1 MEIEKIKIDDIQ
13 VASYNPR
20 IIDDD
25 ELKKLMNSIETFGL
39 VDPIIINNKTNT
51 IIGGHQR
58 YDILYEFHKD
68 KPLYKINLGGISWIF
83 GDDIKELSELEEKA
97 LNIALNKISG
107 DWDTEKLEE
116 LLEELELE
124 NFNTNLTGFDNEEID
139 FIKLE
144 NDIIYHD
151 VNSLY
156 ELEKEKEIENE
167 EDIINNDND
176 NNNINSIIILFKDE
190 DELNKEFNKLVQKGY
205 NCRMTKS

>member
-58 YDILYEFHKD
+58 LKALKSICYDKELN
-68 KPLYKINLGGISWIF
+68 KINLGGISWIF